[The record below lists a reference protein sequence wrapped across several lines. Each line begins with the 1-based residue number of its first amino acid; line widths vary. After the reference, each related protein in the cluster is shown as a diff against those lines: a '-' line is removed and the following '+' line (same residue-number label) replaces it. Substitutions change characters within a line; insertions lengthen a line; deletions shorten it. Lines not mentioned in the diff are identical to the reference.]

1 MLFLT
6 AVSALALSATAI
18 ILPRTTQAVATPV
31 SVRQLVEEGDRQ
43 LAADDFAGAQAATLF
58 LWVVR
63 YGEPDREEVRLARE
77 WLEAAQI
84 EFASPPR

>member
-1 MLFLT
+1 
-6 AVSALALSATAI
+6 VALSY
-18 ILPRTTQAVATPV
+18 LGEPER
-31 SVRQLVEEGDRQ
+31 
-43 LAADDFAGAQAATLF
+43 AATLF

-63 YGEPDREEVRLARE
+63 YGAPDREEVRLARE